1 MMRYAM
7 IVDNVLKQK
16 ILYLPFMKFLGNLF
30 FGSKNLHFN
39 IDNTSTKWPL
49 QAATSEL
56 GWTQNPAELKVEDSL
71 KERDREERERER
83 ERGERNEQRLI
94 RRGQH
99 VCRRSVNWIEEGES
113 VFPYL

>member
-1 MMRYAM
+1 MIRYAM
-7 IVDNVLKQK
+7 IADNVLKQK

-56 GWTQNPAELKVEDSL
+56 GWTQNPAELEVEESL
-71 KERDREERERER
+71 KERDRERERER
-83 ERGERNEQRLI
+83 EMSND
-94 RRGQH
+94 
-99 VCRRSVNWIEEGES
+99 W
-113 VFPYL
+113 